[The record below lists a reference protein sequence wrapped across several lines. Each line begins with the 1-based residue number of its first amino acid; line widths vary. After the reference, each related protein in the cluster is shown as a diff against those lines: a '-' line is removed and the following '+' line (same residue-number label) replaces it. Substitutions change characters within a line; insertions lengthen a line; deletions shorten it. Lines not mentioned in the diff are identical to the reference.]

1 MTVKSK
7 TGKAGDEF
15 SRIEEAVTATTKQ
28 SVNTAMKAGNETME
42 KAMGFQKQ
50 GFEALSKNF
59 DEIVKLN
66 RQAVESMV
74 VAGTAASK
82 GIETLSAEN
91 LAFAKSRF
99 DESVGSAKALFGART
114 LQEVVELQTDIS
126 RSAFDAFMAQTTKV
140 GEMTA
145 KLAQEAFA
153 PINAQI
159 QAAVEKMVK
168 PATY

>member
-15 SRIEEAVTATTKQ
+15 GRVDETVMAATKQ
-28 SVNTAMKAGNETME
+28 SVETAVKAGSEAME
-42 KAMGFQKQ
+42 KAMGFQKH
-50 GFEALSKNF
+50 GLDAMSKNF
-59 DEIVKLN
+59 EEIVKLN
-66 RQAVESMV
+66 RQTVEAMV
-74 VAGTAASK
+74 VAGTAATK

-91 LAFAKSRF
+91 LAFAKARF
-99 DESVGSAKALFGART
+99 DETVGNAKAMFGART

-126 RSAFDAFMAQTTKV
+126 RSAFDAFMSQTTKV
-140 GEMTA
+140 GEMAA

-159 QAAVEKMVK
+159 QAAVEKMAK